1 MDVKIDENGGE
12 NSKPDNSGSEE
23 GILRSN
29 SKLKS
34 IGSLSDKNM
43 LVKGTG
49 SFSSKDMF
57 FRADQ
62 IDLKSL
68 DIQLEKH
75 LSRVWSRTIGANN
88 PKEEWEI
95 DLAKLDLRYLL
106 ARGTYGTVY
115 RGTYD
120 SQDVAGMHNLSSFY
134 Q

>member
-1 MDVKIDENGGE
+1 MDVKTDENVGE
-12 NSKPDNSGSEE
+12 NPKPENLGSEE
-23 GILRSN
+23 GMLRSN
-29 SKLKS
+29 SRLKS
-34 IGSLSDKNM
+34 IGSLSGKNM

-68 DIQLEKH
+68 DVQLEKH
-75 LSRVWSRTIGANN
+75 LSRVWSRNIEANR

-95 DLAKLDLRYLL
+95 DLAKLDLRYLV

-115 RGTYD
+115 RATYD
-120 SQDVAGMHNLSSFY
+120 SQDVAGIHNLSTF
-134 Q
+134 